1 MSPNGNIVDSKE
13 SVGMNMNGESCQ
25 RDMTNKLYPS
35 SLNGDEV
42 VVGGDEEKGD
52 RNISQDTKEKKDETA
67 TSGVRCQHRRQQQKK
82 PLCSQVKKFL
92 ENNIEFKFV
101 KFCQLLCGIYI
112 LVVTFTYT
120 GSLGVFGGARDP
132 DSGFIIDPS
141 SPSNTERGVIEYV
154 NPLFKDDIL
163 ISRAI
168 VASSNA
174 QMVLLGLSRFSGYFM
189 YPAIISVFWT
199 KLRAT
204 QSFISKTPLHVFCS
218 QDTHR
223 LHVYC
228 GWIIVIDGC
237 LHTTFHLTRWA
248 LQGNLRSLLTTHPSG
263 ITGLIVIISTCI
275 IVFPMTVFKQYLNF
289 EMRKY
294 AHYLFWIF
302 CIAMAFHAPFH
313 SFPNGG
319 FCAFIFP
326 ALLLSYSLDSMYVKF
341 FMSERIN
348 TVDYK
353 VLGQAGVQLTMPVSQ
368 RFQDQIHSGGFGYVM
383 LPWVDKYQ
391 WHAFS
396 LYENPHDPSCRH
408 MFIAKAGD
416 WTSKVHR
423 KAVVCT
429 NTSRPLWISG
439 PFPSPYNNAIDFDN
453 MILVASGIGITPAL
467 SAIEANRDYRR
478 INLIWAVREA
488 SMLVFFLENAKFDE
502 KGLNLIF
509 YTGKEALPETIENFH
524 AKGCNAHV
532 KIIKERPKLSHL
544 IPNIIAFVDKGRDV
558 WNVGKKKGTNTVVCP
573 ANPPNTPPT
582 SHCEFD
588 YDFDSLSSSAS
599 GVDSIEEEDDF
610 MDLEGI
616 QKVGS
621 DDYEFKY
628 DCEHEENEE
637 WTRPLVPNAY
647 ECVRPGFRK
656 ESGRRGVFRTT
667 SISDLSGGFKDT
679 WKTSLMPRVWQESIG
694 TDTRDYVKSTMAT
707 DHKETWGLLFCGGR
721 NKLLEALVKES
732 KDLGIP
738 LHEEAFDW

>member
-1 MSPNGNIVDSKE
+1 MDEEIL
-13 SVGMNMNGESCQ
+13 Q
-25 RDMTNKLYPS
+25 REISQKSYPS
-35 SLNGDEV
+35 LSIDNGGSIEK
-42 VVGGDEEKGD
+42 EEEQGEQH
-52 RNISQDTKEKKDETA
+52 ISRPTEKRKCNLSSILCVTVCCRK
-67 TSGVRCQHRRQQQKK
+67 SVQKQSK
-82 PLCSQVKKFL
+82 SFCFRIKRFFD
-92 ENNIEFKFV
+92 NIEFKYV
-101 KFCQLLCGIYI
+101 KLCQLLCGIYI
-112 LVVTFTYT
+112 LVVTFTDS
-120 GSLGVFGGARDP
+120 GSLGIFGGARDP
-132 DSGFIIDPS
+132 DSGFIIDTS
-141 SPSNTERGVIEYV
+141 SASNTDCGVIEYT
-154 NPLFKDDIL
+154 NSLFKEHVI

-168 VASSNA
+168 VAESIA

-189 YPAIISVFWT
+189 YPAIVSVFWT

-204 QSFISKTPLHVFCS
+204 QSFISKTPLNVFCY

-228 GWIIVIDGC
+228 GWVIFIDGC

-263 ITGLIVIISTCI
+263 ITGSIVIISTCI
-275 IVFPMTVFKQYLNF
+275 IVLPMTVFKRVMKF

-294 AHYLFWIF
+294 AHYLFWVF
-302 CIAMAFHAPFH
+302 CIAMTFHAPFH

-326 ALLLSYSLDSMYVKF
+326 TLLLSYCLDALYVKC

-353 VLGQAGVQLTMPVSQ
+353 VLGQSGVELTMPVSQ
-368 RFQDQIHSGGFGYVM
+368 RFQDGMLSGGFGYIM
-383 LPWVDKYQ
+383 LPWVDKHQ

-396 LYENPHDPSCRH
+396 LYENPRDPSCRH

-423 KAVVCT
+423 KTEICT

-467 SAIEANRDYRR
+467 SAIEANRDSRR

-488 SMLVFFLENAKFDE
+488 SMLVFFLENAKLDT

-509 YTGKEALPETIENFH
+509 YTGKESLPESIENYHSNQTH
-524 AKGCNAHV
+524 AHI
-532 KIIKERPKLSHL
+532 KIIKERPNLSHL
-544 IPNIIAFVDKGRDV
+544 IPNIITFVDKGMEL
-558 WNVGKKKGTNTVVCP
+558 WSAEKKKEMENSVCP
-573 ANPPNTPPT
+573 RPTTPATTQST
-582 SHCEFD
+582 SNND
-588 YDFDSLSSSAS
+588 PSIYLDSLSSSS
-599 GVDSIEEEDDF
+599 CSSDESDSEFCF
-610 MDLEGI
+610 MDLEAV
-616 QKVGS
+616 QNV
-621 DDYEFKY
+621 KY
-628 DCEHEENEE
+628 DCLHESEE
-637 WTRPLVPNAY
+637 WTRQLLPTTTD
-647 ECVRPGFRK
+647 FTQ
-656 ESGRRGVFRTT
+656 SGSSEALGKRNIYRTT

-679 WKTSLMPRVWQESIG
+679 WRTSLMPRVWEKNPV
-694 TDTRDYVKSTMAT
+694 TDTRRYVKSVMAA

-721 NKLLEALVKES
+721 NKLLKSLVKES
-732 KDLGIP
+732 NALRIP